1 MGKNLHKVSGFRFKD
16 ESLVLK
22 FDVIARENKRNRTQQ
37 IEWVLDNY
45 IKDYESIYGEI
56 KVDDAASDDK

>member
-1 MGKNLHKVSGFRFKD
+1 MGKNLHKVTGFRFKD

-37 IEWVLDNY
+37 IEWVLHNFVR
-45 IKDYESIYGEI
+45 DYEAIYGEI
-56 KVDDAASDDK
+56 KVDDAALND